1 MENGKQFSYLFA
13 YISVCN
19 EATDLM
25 TLSPMKV
32 LKVNQMQ
39 LE

>member
-1 MENGKQFSYLFA
+1 MEHGIKQFSYHFA

-19 EATDLM
+19 ATDLM